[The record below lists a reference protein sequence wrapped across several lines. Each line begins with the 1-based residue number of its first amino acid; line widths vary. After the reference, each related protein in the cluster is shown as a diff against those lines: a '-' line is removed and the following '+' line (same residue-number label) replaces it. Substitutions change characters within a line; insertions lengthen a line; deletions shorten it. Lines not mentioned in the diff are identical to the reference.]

1 MHIFLVNDDGIGSKG
16 IMALMEAAV
25 ERGHE
30 VTMCAP
36 RYQQSAASHRFT
48 LTEPIYVKEW
58 PVDRPGCQ
66 AYAITGS
73 PVDCV
78 RVGLQQLATRPVDIV
93 LSGVNDGYNA
103 GMAVHYSG
111 TVGAAMEGA
120 LNHLPAMAVS
130 IHHHADQGMI
140 DHLARYAVR
149 VAEKYARADT
159 PPHTVLN
166 INAPLLAPEKLL
178 PSVYAPLDTGNFIDG
193 YERRQ
198 SPRAGTYFWLLE
210 GSNRAARRGYGF
222 VLSWPGPYHAD
233 ADGQPRKP
241 RQPCVGRA
249 GHRLKRPAGKKV
261 LIPCRTPGN

>member
-1 MHIFLVNDDGIGSKG
+1 MHIFLVNDDGIGSRG
-16 IMALMEAAV
+16 IMALLEAAV

-78 RVGLQQLATRPVDIV
+78 RVGLQQLVDRPVDIV

-120 LNHLPAMAVS
+120 LNHLRAMAVS
-130 IHHHADQGMI
+130 IHHRADQAMI
-140 DHLARYAVR
+140 DHLARYAIR
-149 VAEKYARADT
+149 VAEQYARRTRRRT
-159 PPHTVLN
+159 PCSISTRRASRRKSCCPRCTRRWIPAISSTGTSAAVPQGGHVF
-166 INAPLLAPEKLL
+166 LA
-178 PSVYAPLDTGNFIDG
+178 
-193 YERRQ
+193 
-198 SPRAGTYFWLLE
+198 AGGLQ
-210 GSNRAARRGYGF
+210 NRAARRGDGF
-222 VLSWPGPYHAD
+222 VLSRPGPYHAD
-233 ADGQPRKP
+233 ADGQPR
-241 RQPCVGRA
+241 QPDRDVWDGLDI
-249 GHRLKRPAGKKV
+249 G
-261 LIPCRTPGN
+261 